1 MSALEAID
9 KLTYNIARLSLDT
22 EFSQLLFLRSW
33 WSKYY
38 NRPLKDPLL
47 QEYTLEELY
56 YEYRDK
62 VEREAAAQEASE
74 EATDNI
80 EQKKLDEAMAWAEEE
95 ERKELESQAQSDP
108 DSSVLSDEDKAWME
122 DQLKQAKAVY
132 GDDFGED
139 IVEDFNG

>member
-1 MSALEAID
+1 MEAID
-9 KLTYNIARLSLDT
+9 KLTYNIARASLAT
-22 EFSQLLFLRSW
+22 EQSQLLFLRSW

-62 VEREAAAQEASE
+62 VEREEAAQEASE

-80 EQKKLDEAMAWAEEE
+80 EQKKIDEAMAWAEEE
-95 ERKELESQAQSDP
+95 ERREQESLTQGKP
-108 DSSVLSDEDKAWME
+108 DTEILSEDDKTWME
-122 DQLKQAKAVY
+122 EQLKQAKTIY

-139 IVEDFNG
+139 IVEDFDG

>member
-1 MSALEAID
+1 MSAIEAID
-9 KLTYNIARLSLDT
+9 KLTYNIARAPLDT
-22 EFSQLLFLRSW
+22 AATQFLFLRSW

-38 NRPLKDPLL
+38 NRPLKDPIL

-62 VEREAAAQEASE
+62 VQREEAAREASE

-80 EQKKLDEAMAWAEEE
+80 EQKKEDDAMAWAQEE
-95 ERKELESQAQSDP
+95 ERKEREAEEQAAGN
-108 DSSVLSDEDKAWME
+108 LSNDEAWMQE
-122 DQLKQAKAVY
+122 QIQRAKSVY